1 MFCLWRLWQWENLLL
16 VSPAVREPCPRK
28 FESHHCFQHSSR
40 ISSDSVKNLIQSLIS
55 QILKWERG
63 RRSNIAFIKHFAKGF
78 RKNGILN
85 IFRQKAKRIFY
96 GQSTSDETRRWPGR
110 LNKKV
115 EGHWST
121 FLKLQLNVFAVRYD
135 TASGEVVRYK
145 RLVWMFAYLI
155 TDTIVSIVDTRLRLP
170 TETPLKEMQQECN
183 FNFITNG
190 WARLA
195 TCGWA
200 RRFCQDYC
208 IPKQHLITLRFL
220 WNSNIRA

>member
-16 VSPAVREPCPRK
+16 VSPVVREPCPKK

-110 LNKKV
+110 LNKKR
-115 EGHWST
+115 
-121 FLKLQLNVFAVRYD
+121 LKTTDLDFWNF
-135 TASGEVVRYK
+135 S
-145 RLVWMFAYLI
+145 WMYLLW
-155 TDTIVSIVDTRLRLP
+155 DTILRVVKLSDTRDWY
-170 TETPLKEMQQECN
+170 ECLH
-183 FNFITNG
+183 I
-190 WARLA
+190 
-195 TCGWA
+195 
-200 RRFCQDYC
+200 
-208 IPKQHLITLRFL
+208 
-220 WNSNIRA
+220 